1 MAKNADTNAD
11 TDADRGAWQQAM
23 GDAGPYVGLG
33 LQMGLTVAFYLLA
46 GLGLDVWL
54 DTGPVFMLIGGGV
67 GLTVMFMVLIRATK
81 DLNEKADRAR
91 KAAAERRGAKDAKES
106 SPKD

>member
-1 MAKNADTNAD
+1 MAKNADANS
-11 TDADRGAWQQAM
+11 DRGAWQQAM

-67 GLTVMFMVLIRATK
+67 GLATMFLVLIRATK
-81 DLNEKADRAR
+81 DLNEKADRTR
-91 KAAAERRGAKDAKES
+91 KAAAERREAEETKETS
-106 SPKD
+106 TNG

>member
-1 MAKNADTNAD
+1 MAKN
-11 TDADRGAWQQAM
+11 DANTDRGSWQQAM

-54 DTGPVFMLIGGGV
+54 DTGPIFMLIGGGI
-67 GLTVMFMVLIRATK
+67 GLAMMFIVLVRATQ
-81 DLNEKADRAR
+81 DLNQKAERAR
-91 KAAAERRGAKDAKES
+91 REAAAKRKDREQTPS
-106 SPKD
+106 DS

>member
-1 MAKNADTNAD
+1 MAKDADTN
-11 TDADRGAWQQAM
+11 TDRGVWQEAM

-46 GLGLDVWL
+46 GLGVDVWL

-67 GLTVMFMVLIRATK
+67 GLTVMFLVLIRATK
-81 DLNEKADRAR
+81 DLNAKADRAR
-91 KAAAERRGAKDAKES
+91 KAAAERKEAEDREA
-106 SPKD
+106 P

>member
-1 MAKNADTNAD
+1 MATNAD
-11 TDADRGAWQQAM
+11 PSGDRGAWQQAM

-54 DTGPVFMLIGGGV
+54 ETGPTFMLIGGGI
-67 GLTVMFMVLIRATK
+67 GLAMMFTVLIRATQ
-81 DLNEKADRAR
+81 DLNQKTERAR
-91 KAAAERRGAKDAKES
+91 KAAAEKRAAEERPAD
-106 SPKD
+106 D

>member
-1 MAKNADTNAD
+1 
-11 TDADRGAWQQAM
+11 M

-54 DTGPVFMLIGGGV
+54 DTGPIFMLIGGGI
-67 GLTVMFMVLIRATK
+67 GLAMMFIVLVRATQ
-81 DLNEKADRAR
+81 DLNQKAERAR
-91 KAAAERRGAKDAKES
+91 REAAAKRKDREQTPS
-106 SPKD
+106 DS

>member
-91 KAAAERRGAKDAKES
+91 KAAAERRGAEDAKES